1 MRLLLL
7 APIIVMTAQ
16 FASVASAQQ
25 SVVYDKG
32 YGFLASVSGGNG
44 SPVYNNKWGQKFLVD
59 SRAFRRNSLLVCMAP
74 KTAHLLGAVAAFS
87 AGCRGRE
94 GHVEC
99 ADSVT

>member
-7 APIIVMTAQ
+7 VPIVVMTAQ
-16 FASVASAQQ
+16 FASVASAQP
-25 SVVYDKG
+25 SVVYDEG

-44 SPVYNNKWGQKFLVD
+44 SPVYNDKWGQKFLVD
-59 SRAFRRNSLLVCMAP
+59 
-74 KTAHLLGAVAAFS
+74 
-87 AGCRGRE
+87 GRE